1 MLILIQMEAIYL
13 IGSHAGLGPI
23 RTSNSEIISSQ
34 ERDVG
39 PSIQILSIAKRPN

>member
-13 IGSHAGLGPI
+13 IGSHTGLGPI
-23 RTSNSEIISSQ
+23 RNSEIISSQ

-39 PSIQILSIAKRPN
+39 PSI